1 MPQPLQN
8 FYLFPVYQSREIYD
22 AQPGDNADA
31 PPWDGTRRLKNWV
44 DPNPA
49 NVLEL
54 GIGLGS
60 VAVYDAAIEVEA
72 NGAYAV
78 GPDGQPKVSRMGIPV
93 EEAKSL
99 NFLARNGVVP
109 TVADLGGG
117 PAAEQMVRNA
127 QRHQSIPLALP
138 PGSRVRWAG
147 GLNSSPVVYLAG
159 EPLPEEQGAVAQA
172 NMLGQI
178 LDLLRKIAAKVLV

>member
-54 GIGLGS
+54 GIGLGA
-60 VAVYDAAIEVEA
+60 VAVYDAAIEVES
-72 NGAYAV
+72 NGTYAV

-93 EEAKSL
+93 AEAKSL

-117 PAAEQMVRNA
+117 PVAEAMVKNA
-127 QRHQSIPLALP
+127 QRHQSIPLSLP
-138 PGSRVRWAG
+138 PGARVRWAA
-147 GLNSSPVVYLAG
+147 GLNSAPVVYLAG
-159 EPLPEEQGAVAQA
+159 EPLPEEQGSVAIASVLQE
-172 NMLGQI
+172 MLAI
-178 LDLLRKIAAKVLV
+178 LRRVAGKLGV